1 MHNDLPFGSHITIIV
16 FIYAKQHLI
25 KKKKEEEEKVR
36 HYWPNPSLE
45 YNTQAQGT
53 PRVGLASQVLA
64 YHTSSIPTLVPLL
77 LSHYTGA
84 WFCVVGND
92 P

>member
-25 KKKKEEEEKVR
+25 KKEEAR

-45 YNTQAQGT
+45 YNTQALGT
-53 PRVGLASQVLA
+53 PRVEPASHQVLA
-64 YHTSSIPTLVPLL
+64 YHTSSISTLVPLTPPGQAKL
-77 LSHYTGA
+77 LLRS
-84 WFCVVGND
+84 VR
-92 P
+92 

>member
-25 KKKKEEEEKVR
+25 KKEEEEEEEEENAR

-45 YNTQAQGT
+45 YNTQALGT
-53 PRVGLASQVLA
+53 PRVGLASWLGF
-64 YHTSSIPTLVPLL
+64 S
-77 LSHYTGA
+77 LSH
-84 WFCVVGND
+84 
-92 P
+92 